1 MGKLD
6 ALNKLAVGSYGDEG
20 ETIDW
25 SYWDTVL
32 IDGTTPTLTHR
43 MFTAPLGGATGRTLD
58 ETNMTTSGMIP
69 QAQYF
74 EIRALK
80 VFYASSEQRVISE
93 FQSFITML
101 TRTTLAIKLTNKS
114 STGEWPLDEL
124 FGISYKWAGSAADVV
139 GTLNPRFQGIYP
151 LNNKIILAAMTPFE
165 VSLVHH
171 AAPAATLDN
180 DRLKVSL
187 SGILTRAT

>member
-32 IDGTTPTLTHR
+32 LANATPSHR

-74 EIRALK
+74 EVRAIK
-80 VFYASSEQRVISE
+80 VFYASKEQRIISE
-93 FQSFITML
+93 FQDWITMI
-101 TRTTLAIKLTNKS
+101 TRTTLSIKLTNKS

-124 FGISYKWAGSAADVV
+124 FGLTYKWAGSAADVV
-139 GTLNPRFQGIYP
+139 YTLNPRFHGIFP

-165 VSLVHH
+165 VNLVHH
-171 AAPAATLDN
+171 AASAATLDD
-180 DRLKVSL
+180 DRFKVSL